1 VKIAGLSVRC
11 KTFSHCIAGLST
23 SSKSRAVSDEP
34 HLHHLHS
41 RHKPANM
48 GLLDDAAS
56 TISGRSSH
64 TKHSKHNSK
73 HRKHRSHSKSDSD
86 HKRRSRSRSRTRSH
100 YSASHVGLPS
110 VAASFF
116 GGDER
121 DRHDKHKHRD
131 STRSFFGS
139 DDKHESRRH
148 KEPSSNSR
156 GLFGLT
162 GGNASTRSFFGFG
175 MSLSPPSAPCS
186 RRIVGLLG

>member
-1 VKIAGLSVRC
+1 
-11 KTFSHCIAGLST
+11 
-23 SSKSRAVSDEP
+23 
-34 HLHHLHS
+34 
-41 RHKPANM
+41 M

-116 GGDER
+116 GGEDNR
-121 DRHDKHKHRD
+121 DRHDKHNKHRD
-131 STRSFFGS
+131 STTRSFFGGS

-148 KEPSSNSR
+148 KETSSNSR

-175 MSLSPPSAPCS
+175 MSLLHLLSHPL
-186 RRIVGLLG
+186 RIVANQR